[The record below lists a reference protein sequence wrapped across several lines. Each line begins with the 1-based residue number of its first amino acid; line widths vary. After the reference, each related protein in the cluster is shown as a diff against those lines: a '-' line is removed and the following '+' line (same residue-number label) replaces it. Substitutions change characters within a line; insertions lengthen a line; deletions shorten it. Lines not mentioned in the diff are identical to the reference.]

1 MQQGGEDGEREEED
15 GGSEDGE
22 RGAPAK
28 AGDEA
33 LGENRDDDG
42 ADSDSH
48 HGEAEGESAPAVEPV
63 GDDDSIGDGRGAAGH
78 GDSEDGEEEIKLPEA
93 AACPQSG
100 T

>member
-1 MQQGGEDGEREEED
+1 MEQGGEDGQGEQED

-22 RGAPAK
+22 CGAPAE
-28 AGDEA
+28 AGDEV
-33 LGENRDDDG
+33 LRENGDHDG

-48 HGEAEGESAPAVEPV
+48 HGDAQGEAAMAVEPV
-63 GDDDSIGDGRGAAGH
+63 GDHDAIGDGCGAAGH